1 MSEITGKALDMDL
14 LSRVLKYVRPYRGRF
29 AFTFMLTI
37 ALAVLSPLR
46 PILIQYAFDN
56 YIVTPNPDG
65 LLVITL
71 IIIGVL
77 LVEAITYYFY
87 TYSANW
93 LGQTVIKD
101 IRTEIYNHINQLK
114 LQYFDKTAIGTL
126 VTRVVSDIET
136 IADIFSNGILVIFG
150 DILKLVAVVV
160 VMFYVDWQLA
170 LIALST
176 VPILL
181 VATYIF
187 KNGIRSSFQEVRTQ
201 VSKLNAFLQEHIT
214 GMHIV
219 QVFNREKKEMERFKV
234 INEKHREAHIRS
246 VWYFSI
252 FLPVVE
258 ILSATSLGMIVWWG
272 SREVLQGEVTIG
284 HLIAY
289 ILYIHMLFRPIRELA
304 DKFNTLQMGMVS
316 SERVFRVLDTKD
328 KIEDSG
334 TLVKDSIHG
343 NIEFKN
349 VWFAYKDDEYVL
361 KDVSFKVERGES
373 LALVGATG
381 SGKTSIINLLS
392 RFYEFEKGEI
402 LVDNENVRDYSKE
415 FLRKNI
421 AVVLQD
427 VFLFSD
433 SIYRNITLG
442 DDSISMETVIQ
453 AAKDFGAHDFISEL
467 PGGYKY
473 NVMERGAMLSVGQ
486 RQLISFIRAY
496 VHNPTVLVLDEA
508 TSSIDTES
516 EDIIQQALGKL
527 MEGRTSIIIAHRLA
541 TIQKASKILV
551 LEKGKIL
558 EIGTHQELLEN
569 DGHYRTL
576 FELQYS

>member
-1 MSEITGKALDMDL
+1 VSEVTGKALDMDL
-14 LSRVLKYVRPYRGRF
+14 LTRVLKYVRPYKARF
-29 AFTFMLTI
+29 IFTFALTI
-37 ALAVLSPLR
+37 AIAALSPLR

-65 LLVITL
+65 LLMMTL
-71 IIIGVL
+71 LIIGVL
-77 LVEAITYYFY
+77 MLEAVTYYFY
-87 TYSANW
+87 TYSSNW

-101 IRTEIYNHINQLK
+101 IRTEIYNHINHLK

-136 IADIFSNGILVIFG
+136 IADIFANGILVIFG
-150 DILKLVAVVV
+150 DILKLVAIIF
-160 VMFYVDWQLA
+160 VMFYVDWKLA
-170 LIALST
+170 LISLST

-187 KNGIRSSFQEVRTQ
+187 KNGIRESFQDVRTQ
-201 VSKLNAFLQEHIT
+201 VSRLNAFLQEHIT

-219 QVFNREKKEMERFKV
+219 QVFNREEKEMERFKA
-234 INEKHREAHIRS
+234 INEEHRDAHIRS

-258 ILSATSLGMIVWWG
+258 ILSAASLGLIVWWG
-272 SREVLQGEVTIG
+272 AREVLQGEVTIG
-284 HLIAY
+284 HLVAY

-316 SERVFRVLDTKD
+316 SERVFRVLDTNEQ
-328 KIEDSG
+328 IEDSG
-334 TLVKDSIHG
+334 TIIKDSIQG
-343 NIEFKN
+343 DIEFKN

-361 KDVSFKVERGES
+361 KDVSFKVQRGES

-392 RFYEFEKGEI
+392 RFYEFEKGDI
-402 LVDNENVRDYSKE
+402 LIDSESVRHYPQQ

-433 SIYRNITLG
+433 TIYRNITLG
-442 DDSISMETVIQ
+442 DESISLQTVMQ

-467 PGGYKY
+467 PGQYQY

-516 EDIIQQALGKL
+516 EDTIQRALTKL

-541 TIQKASKILV
+541 TIQNANKILV

-558 EIGTHQELLEN
+558 EIGTHQQLLEN

>member
-14 LSRVLKYVRPYRGRF
+14 LSRVLKYVRPYLGRF

-114 LQYFDKTAIGTL
+114 LQYFDKTAIGNL

-187 KNGIRSSFQEVRTQ
+187 KNGIRSSFQDVR
-201 VSKLNAFLQEHIT
+201 
-214 GMHIV
+214 
-219 QVFNREKKEMERFKV
+219 
-234 INEKHREAHIRS
+234 
-246 VWYFSI
+246 
-252 FLPVVE
+252 
-258 ILSATSLGMIVWWG
+258 
-272 SREVLQGEVTIG
+272 
-284 HLIAY
+284 
-289 ILYIHMLFRPIRELA
+289 
-304 DKFNTLQMGMVS
+304 
-316 SERVFRVLDTKD
+316 
-328 KIEDSG
+328 
-334 TLVKDSIHG
+334 
-343 NIEFKN
+343 
-349 VWFAYKDDEYVL
+349 
-361 KDVSFKVERGES
+361 
-373 LALVGATG
+373 
-381 SGKTSIINLLS
+381 KTS
-392 RFYEFEKGEI
+392 YMK
-402 LVDNENVRDYSKE
+402 
-415 FLRKNI
+415 
-421 AVVLQD
+421 
-427 VFLFSD
+427 
-433 SIYRNITLG
+433 
-442 DDSISMETVIQ
+442 
-453 AAKDFGAHDFISEL
+453 
-467 PGGYKY
+467 
-473 NVMERGAMLSVGQ
+473 
-486 RQLISFIRAY
+486 
-496 VHNPTVLVLDEA
+496 
-508 TSSIDTES
+508 
-516 EDIIQQALGKL
+516 
-527 MEGRTSIIIAHRLA
+527 
-541 TIQKASKILV
+541 
-551 LEKGKIL
+551 
-558 EIGTHQELLEN
+558 
-569 DGHYRTL
+569 
-576 FELQYS
+576 

>member
-14 LSRVLKYVRPYRGRF
+14 LSRVLKYVRPYKVRF
-29 AFTFMLTI
+29 IFTFMLTI

-56 YIVTPNPDG
+56 YIVTPDPDG
-65 LLVITL
+65 LLTMTL
-71 IIIGVL
+71 LIIGVL
-77 LVEAITYYFY
+77 LVEAVTYYFY

-93 LGQTVIKD
+93 LGQSVIKD

-150 DILKLVAVVV
+150 DILKLVAVVA

-176 VPILL
+176 IPVLL

-187 KNGIRSSFQEVRTQ
+187 KNGIRSSFQDVRTQ

-219 QVFNREKKEMERFKV
+219 QVFNREQKEMERFKV

-316 SERVFRVLDTKD
+316 SERVFRVLDTKE

-334 TLVKDSIHG
+334 TLVKESIDG
-343 NIEFKN
+343 VIEFKN

-361 KDVSFKVERGES
+361 KNISFQVKKGES

-402 LVDNENVRDYSKE
+402 LVDGESVRNYSKE
-415 FLRKNI
+415 FLRQNI

-433 SIYRNITLG
+433 TIYRNITLG
-442 DDSISMETVIQ
+442 DDSISMESVIE

-467 PGGYKY
+467 PGGYEY

-486 RQLISFIRAY
+486 RQLISFVRAY

-516 EDIIQQALGKL
+516 EDIIQKALDKL
-527 MEGRTSIIIAHRLA
+527 MDGRTSIIIAHRLA
-541 TIQKASKILV
+541 TIQKATKILV
-551 LEKGKIL
+551 LEKGNIL
-558 EIGTHQELLEN
+558 EIGSHQQLLEN

-576 FELQYS
+576 FELQYN

>member
-1 MSEITGKALDMDL
+1 MSEITGKALDLDI
-14 LSRVLKYVRPYRGRF
+14 LSRVLKYVKPYKTRF
-29 AFTFMLTI
+29 YFTFFLTI
-37 ALAVLSPLR
+37 CLAALSPLR
-46 PILIQYAFDN
+46 PLLIQYTFDN
-56 YIVTPNPDG
+56 YIVLPDPDG
-65 LLVITL
+65 LLMMTL

-77 LVEAITYYFY
+77 LLESFTYYFY

-101 IRTEIYNHINQLK
+101 LRLEIYRHINQLK
-114 LQYFDKTAIGTL
+114 LKYFDKTAIGTL

-136 IADIFSNGILVIFG
+136 IADIFSNGILVILG
-150 DILKLVAVVV
+150 DLLKIVVIV
-160 VMFYVDWQLA
+160 SVMFYKSWQLA
-170 LIALST
+170 LITLST
-176 VPILL
+176 IPFLL

-187 KNGIRSSFQEVRTQ
+187 KNGIRSSFQDVRTQ
-201 VSKLNAFLQEHIT
+201 VSRLNAFLQEHIT

-219 QVFNREKKEMERFKV
+219 QVFNREEREMTRFKT
-234 INEKHREAHIRS
+234 INAQHRDAHIRS
-246 VWYFSI
+246 VWYYSI

-258 ILSATSLGMIVWWG
+258 ILSATSLGLLVWWG
-272 SREVLQGEVTIG
+272 GREVVADHASVGEIV
-284 HLIAY
+284 AF
-289 ILYIHMLFRPIRELA
+289 ILFIHMLFRPIRELA

-316 SERVFRVLDTKD
+316 SERVFRVLDTNEH
-328 KIEDSG
+328 IEDSG
-334 TLVKDSIHG
+334 TIESGRIKGD
-343 NIEFKN
+343 IEFEN
-349 VWFAYKDDEYVL
+349 VWFAYKQDDYVL
-361 KDVSFKVERGES
+361 KDISFKVKSGET

-392 RFYEFEKGEI
+392 RFYEFEKG
-402 LVDNENVRDYSKE
+402 LVTVDGQSIKQYPKE
-415 FLRKNI
+415 FLRHNI

-433 SIYRNITLG
+433 TIYRNITLG
-442 DDSISMETVIQ
+442 DDSISLQTVIQ
-453 AAKDFGAHDFISEL
+453 AAKDFGAHEFISEL
-467 PGGYKY
+467 PGGYEY

-496 VHNPTVLVLDEA
+496 VHNPAILVLDEA

-516 EDIIQQALGKL
+516 EHIIQIALEKL
-527 MEGRTSIIIAHRLA
+527 MEGRTSIFIAHRLA
-541 TIQKASKILV
+541 TIQSADKILV

-558 EIGTHQELLEN
+558 EIGSHQELLEK

>member
-14 LSRVLKYVRPYRGRF
+14 LSRVLKYVRPYLGRF

-56 YIVTPNPDG
+56 YIVTPDPDG

-114 LQYFDKTAIGTL
+114 LQYFDKTAIGNL

-150 DILKLVAVVV
+150 DILKLVAVVA

-334 TLVKDSIHG
+334 TLVKDSING

-433 SIYRNITLG
+433 TIYRNITLG
-442 DDSISMETVIQ
+442 DDSISVETVIQ
-453 AAKDFGAHDFISEL
+453 AAKDFGAHGFISEL
-467 PGGYKY
+467 PGGYEY

>member
-1 MSEITGKALDMDL
+1 MDL
-14 LSRVLKYVRPYRGRF
+14 LTRVLKYVRPYNGRF
-29 AFTFMLTI
+29 IFTFVLTVAI
-37 ALAVLSPLR
+37 AALSPLR

-56 YIVTPNPDG
+56 YIVTPDPDG
-65 LLVITL
+65 LLAMTL
-71 IIIGVL
+71 LIIGVL
-77 LVEAITYYFY
+77 MVEAVTYYFY

-93 LGQTVIKD
+93 LGQTVIRD
-101 IRTEIYNHINQLK
+101 IRIELYDHINRLK
-114 LQYFDKTAIGTL
+114 LQYFDRTAIGTL

-150 DILKLVAVVV
+150 EILKVMAVIA
-160 VMFYVDWQLA
+160 VMFYVDWKLA
-170 LIALST
+170 IISLST
-176 VPILL
+176 IPILL

-187 KNGIRSSFQEVRTQ
+187 KNGIRASFQDVRTQ
-201 VSKLNAFLQEHIT
+201 VSRLNAFLQEHIT

-219 QVFNREKKEMERFKV
+219 QVFNRERKEMERFKA
-234 INEKHREAHIRS
+234 INEEHRSAHIRS

-258 ILSATSLGMIVWWG
+258 ILSATSLGLIVWWG
-272 SREVLQGEVTIG
+272 SREVLQGEVTVG
-284 HLIAY
+284 HIVAY

-316 SERVFRVLDTKD
+316 SERVFRVLDTND
-328 KIEDSG
+328 KVADTG
-334 TLVKDSIHG
+334 TIVKGSIDG
-343 NIEFKN
+343 DIEFQH
-349 VWFAYKDDEYVL
+349 VWFAYKDEEYVL
-361 KDVSFKVERGES
+361 KDVSFKVGRGES

-392 RFYEFEKGEI
+392 RFYEFQKGTI
-402 LVDNENVRDYSKE
+402 LVDGEDIRHYPQE

-433 SIYRNITLG
+433 TIYRNITLG
-442 DDSISMETVIQ
+442 DDSITKETVIQ

-467 PGGYKY
+467 PGAYDY

-516 EDIIQQALGKL
+516 EDIIQQALTKL

-551 LEKGKIL
+551 LEKGRIL

-576 FELQYS
+576 FELQYG

>member
-1 MSEITGKALDMDL
+1 
-14 LSRVLKYVRPYRGRF
+14 
-29 AFTFMLTI
+29 
-37 ALAVLSPLR
+37 
-46 PILIQYAFDN
+46 
-56 YIVTPNPDG
+56 
-65 LLVITL
+65 
-71 IIIGVL
+71 
-77 LVEAITYYFY
+77 
-87 TYSANW
+87 
-93 LGQTVIKD
+93 
-101 IRTEIYNHINQLK
+101 
-114 LQYFDKTAIGTL
+114 
-126 VTRVVSDIET
+126 VSDIET

-150 DILKLVAVVV
+150 DILKLVAVVT

-176 VPILL
+176 IPILL

-187 KNGIRSSFQEVRTQ
+187 KNGIRSSFQDVRTQ
-201 VSKLNAFLQEHIT
+201 VSRLNAFLQEHIT

-219 QVFNREKKEMERFKV
+219 QVFNREQKEMERFKV

-258 ILSATSLGMIVWWG
+258 ILSATSLGLIVWWG

-328 KIEDSG
+328 RIEDSG
-334 TLVKDSIHG
+334 TITRESIDG
-343 NIEFKN
+343 DIEFKN
-349 VWFAYKDDEYVL
+349 VWFAYKDEEYVL
-361 KDVSFKVERGES
+361 KNVSFSVKRGES

-402 LVDNENVRDYSKE
+402 LVDGESIRNYRKE

-433 SIYRNITLG
+433 TIYRNITLG
-442 DDSISMETVIQ
+442 DDSISIETVIQ
-453 AAKDFGAHDFISEL
+453 AAKDFGAHDFISQL
-467 PGGYKY
+467 PGQYEY

-516 EDIIQQALGKL
+516 EDIIQKALVKL

-541 TIQKASKILV
+541 TIQKANKILV

-558 EIGTHQELLEN
+558 EIGTHQQLLEN
-569 DGHYRTL
+569 EGHYRTL
-576 FELQYS
+576 FELQYN

>member
-1 MSEITGKALDMDL
+1 MSEITGKALDLDL
-14 LSRVLKYVRPYRGRF
+14 LSRVLKYVKPYKGRF
-29 AFTFMLTI
+29 YFTFFLTI
-37 ALAVLSPLR
+37 CLAGLSPLR
-46 PILIQYAFDN
+46 PLLIQYTFDN
-56 YIVTPNPDG
+56 YIVVPDPDG
-65 LLVITL
+65 LLMMTL
-71 IIIGVL
+71 IIIGAL
-77 LVEAITYYFY
+77 LLESITYYFY

-101 IRTEIYNHINQLK
+101 LRLEIYRHINQLK
-114 LQYFDKTAIGTL
+114 LKYFDKTAIGTL

-136 IADIFSNGILVIFG
+136 IADIFSNGILIILGDLLKIVVIVG
-150 DILKLVAVVV
+150 
-160 VMFYVDWQLA
+160 VMFYKNWQLA
-170 LIALST
+170 LITLST
-176 VPILL
+176 IPFLL
-181 VATYIF
+181 IATYIF

-201 VSKLNAFLQEHIT
+201 VSRLNAFLQEHIT

-219 QVFNREKKEMERFKV
+219 QVFNREEREMERFKH
-234 INEKHREAHIRS
+234 INSQHRDAHIRS
-246 VWYFSI
+246 VWYYSI

-258 ILSATSLGMIVWWG
+258 ILSATSLGLLVWWG
-272 SREVLQGEVTIG
+272 GREVVAGNASVGEIV
-284 HLIAY
+284 AF
-289 ILYIHMLFRPIRELA
+289 ILFIHMLFRPIRELA

-316 SERVFRVLDTKD
+316 SERVFRVLDTD
-328 KIEDSG
+328 EHIEDSG
-334 TLVKDSIHG
+334 TQKSERFKG
-343 NIEFKN
+343 NIEFEN
-349 VWFAYKDDEYVL
+349 VWFAYKQDDYVL
-361 KDVSFKVERGES
+361 KDISFSVKNGES

-402 LVDNENVRDYSKE
+402 SIDGQSIKQYPKE
-415 FLRKNI
+415 FLRQNI

-433 SIYRNITLG
+433 TIYRNITLG
-442 DDSISMETVIQ
+442 DDSISLETVTQ
-453 AAKDFGAHDFISEL
+453 AAKDFGAHEFISEL
-467 PGGYKY
+467 PGGYDY

-496 VHNPTVLVLDEA
+496 VHNPAILVLDEA

-516 EDIIQQALGKL
+516 EHIIQKALEKL
-527 MEGRTSIIIAHRLA
+527 MEGRTSIVIAHRLA
-541 TIQKASKILV
+541 TIQNADKILV

-558 EIGTHQELLEN
+558 EIGSHQELLEK

>member
-1 MSEITGKALDMDL
+1 VSQITGKALDLDIL
-14 LSRVLKYVRPYRGRF
+14 GRVLKYVRPYKGRF
-29 AFTFMLTI
+29 VFTFFLTLLI
-37 ALAVLSPLR
+37 AGVSPLR
-46 PILIQYAFDN
+46 PILIQHTFDN
-56 YIVTPNPDG
+56 YIVIPDPDG
-65 LLVITL
+65 LLMMTL
-71 IIIGVL
+71 IIVGVL
-77 LVEAITYYFY
+77 FLEAFIYYFY

-101 IRTEIYNHINQLK
+101 LRMELYDHINHLK

-136 IADIFSNGILVIFG
+136 IADIFSNGILVILG
-150 DILKLVAVVV
+150 DILKLITVIA
-160 VMFYVDWQLA
+160 VMFYVDWQLT
-170 LIALST
+170 LISLAT
-176 VPILL
+176 IPVLL

-187 KNGIRSSFQEVRTQ
+187 KNGIRSSFQDVRTQ
-201 VSKLNAFLQEHIT
+201 VSRLNAFLQEHIT

-219 QVFNREKKEMERFKV
+219 QMFNREEREMERFKN
-234 INEKHREAHIRS
+234 INAQHRDAHIRS
-246 VWYFSI
+246 VWYYSI
-252 FLPVVE
+252 FLPTVE
-258 ILSATSLGMIVWWG
+258 ILSATSLGLIVWFG
-272 SREVLQGEVTIG
+272 SRQVLETDVTIG
-284 HLIAY
+284 HLIAF

-316 SERVFRVLDTKD
+316 SERVFRVLDTKQH
-328 KIEDSG
+328 IEDSG
-334 TLVKDSIHG
+334 TSTPSEISGD
-343 NIEFKN
+343 IEFNN
-349 VWFAYKDDEYVL
+349 VWFAYTDDEFVL
-361 KDVSFKVERGES
+361 KDVSFKVKKGES

-392 RFYEFEKGEI
+392 RFYHFKKGDI
-402 LVDNENVRDYSKE
+402 LVDGISVRDYPKT

-433 SIYRNITLG
+433 TIYRNITLG
-442 DDSISMETVIQ
+442 DDSISRETVIQ
-453 AAKDFGAHDFISEL
+453 AAKDFGAHEFISEL
-467 PGGYKY
+467 PEGYDY

-496 VHNPTVLVLDEA
+496 VHNPAILVLDEA

-516 EDIIQQALGKL
+516 EHIIQQALEKL

-541 TIQKASKILV
+541 TIQNANQILV

-576 FELQYS
+576 FELQFS

>member
-1 MSEITGKALDMDL
+1 VSEITGKALDMDL
-14 LSRVLKYVRPYRGRF
+14 LSRVLKYVRPYKGRF
-29 AFTFMLTI
+29 VFTFMLTI

-46 PILIQYAFDN
+46 PLLIQYAFDN
-56 YIVTPNPDG
+56 YIVTPDPDG

-71 IIIGVL
+71 LIIGVL
-77 LVEAITYYFY
+77 LVEAFTYYFY

-150 DILKLVAVVV
+150 DILKLVAVVT

-176 VPILL
+176 IPILL

-187 KNGIRSSFQEVRTQ
+187 KNGIKSSFQDVRTQ

-234 INEKHREAHIRS
+234 INEKHRDAHVRS

-272 SREVLQGEVTIG
+272 SREVLQGEVSIG

-334 TLVKDSIHG
+334 TLVSDSMDG

-361 KDVSFKVERGES
+361 KDLSFNVGKGES

-433 SIYRNITLG
+433 TIYRNITLG
-442 DDSISMETVIQ
+442 DDSISMVTVVQ
-453 AAKDFGAHDFISEL
+453 AAKDFGAHEFISEL
-467 PGGYKY
+467 PGKYEY

-516 EDIIQQALGKL
+516 EDIIQQALVKL

-541 TIQKASKILV
+541 TIQKANKILV
-551 LEKGKIL
+551 LEKGNIL
-558 EIGTHQELLEN
+558 EIGSHQELLEN
-569 DGHYRTL
+569 DGHYRKL

>member
-1 MSEITGKALDMDL
+1 
-14 LSRVLKYVRPYRGRF
+14 
-29 AFTFMLTI
+29 
-37 ALAVLSPLR
+37 SPLR
-46 PILIQYAFDN
+46 PLLIQYAFDN
-56 YIVTPNPDG
+56 YIVTPDPDG

-71 IIIGVL
+71 LIIGVL
-77 LVEAITYYFY
+77 LVEAFTYYFY

-150 DILKLVAVVV
+150 DILKLVAVVT

-176 VPILL
+176 IPILL

-187 KNGIRSSFQEVRTQ
+187 KNGIKSSFQDVRTQ

-234 INEKHREAHIRS
+234 INEKHRDAHVRS

-272 SREVLQGEVTIG
+272 SREVLQGEVSIG

-334 TLVKDSIHG
+334 TLVSDSMDG

-361 KDVSFKVERGES
+361 KDLSFNVGKGES

-433 SIYRNITLG
+433 TIYRNITLG
-442 DDSISMETVIQ
+442 DDSISMVTVVQ
-453 AAKDFGAHDFISEL
+453 AAKDFGAHEFISEL
-467 PGGYKY
+467 PGKYEY

-516 EDIIQQALGKL
+516 EDIIQQALVKL

-541 TIQKASKILV
+541 TIQKANKILV
-551 LEKGKIL
+551 LEKGNIL
-558 EIGTHQELLEN
+558 EIGSHQELLEN
-569 DGHYRTL
+569 DGHYRKL

>member
-1 MSEITGKALDMDL
+1 MDL
-14 LSRVLKYVRPYRGRF
+14 LSRVLKYVRPYKGRF
-29 AFTFMLTI
+29 VFTFMLTI

-46 PILIQYAFDN
+46 PLLIQYAFDN
-56 YIVTPNPDG
+56 YIVTPDPDG

-71 IIIGVL
+71 LIIGVL
-77 LVEAITYYFY
+77 LVEAFTYYFY

-101 IRTEIYNHINQLK
+101 LRTEIYNHINQLK

-150 DILKLVAVVV
+150 DILKLVAVVT

-176 VPILL
+176 IPILL

-187 KNGIRSSFQEVRTQ
+187 KNGIKSSFQDVRTQ

-272 SREVLQGEVTIG
+272 SREVLQGQVSIG

-334 TLVKDSIHG
+334 TLVRDSIDG
-343 NIEFKN
+343 DIEFKN

-361 KDVSFKVERGES
+361 KDISFKVGKGQS

-433 SIYRNITLG
+433 TIYRNITLG
-442 DDSISMETVIQ
+442 DDSISMETVVQ
-453 AAKDFGAHDFISEL
+453 AAKDFGAHHFISEL
-467 PGGYKY
+467 PGKYEY

-516 EDIIQQALGKL
+516 EDIIQQALVKL

-541 TIQKASKILV
+541 TIQKANKILV
-551 LEKGKIL
+551 LEKGNIL
-558 EIGTHQELLEN
+558 EIGSHQELLEN

>member
-87 TYSANW
+87 TNSANW

-187 KNGIRSSFQEVRTQ
+187 KNGIRSSFQDVRTQ

-334 TLVKDSIHG
+334 TLVNDSING

-433 SIYRNITLG
+433 TIYRNITLG
-442 DDSISMETVIQ
+442 DDSISVETVIQ
-453 AAKDFGAHDFISEL
+453 AAKDFGAHGFISEL
-467 PGGYKY
+467 PGGYEY

>member
-1 MSEITGKALDMDL
+1 VSEITGKALDMDL
-14 LSRVLKYVRPYRGRF
+14 LSRVLKYVRPYKGRF
-29 AFTFMLTI
+29 VFTFMLTI

-46 PILIQYAFDN
+46 PLLIQYAFDN
-56 YIVTPNPDG
+56 YIVTPDPDG

-71 IIIGVL
+71 LIIGVL
-77 LVEAITYYFY
+77 LVEAFTYYFY

-114 LQYFDKTAIGTL
+114 LQYFDRTAIGTL

-150 DILKLVAVVV
+150 DILKLVAVVT

-176 VPILL
+176 IPILL

-187 KNGIRSSFQEVRTQ
+187 KNGIKSSFQDVRTQ

-234 INEKHREAHIRS
+234 INEKHRDAHVRS

-272 SREVLQGEVTIG
+272 SREVLQGEVSIG

-334 TLVKDSIHG
+334 TLVSDSMDG

-361 KDVSFKVERGES
+361 KDLSFNVGKGES

-433 SIYRNITLG
+433 TIYRNITLG
-442 DDSISMETVIQ
+442 DDSISMVTVVQ
-453 AAKDFGAHDFISEL
+453 AAKDFGAHEFISEL
-467 PGGYKY
+467 PGKYEY

-516 EDIIQQALGKL
+516 EDIIQQALVKL

-541 TIQKASKILV
+541 TIQKANKILV
-551 LEKGKIL
+551 LEKGNIL
-558 EIGTHQELLEN
+558 EIGSHQELLEN
-569 DGHYRTL
+569 DGHYRKL

>member
-1 MSEITGKALDMDL
+1 VSEITGKALDMDL

-29 AFTFMLTI
+29 VFTFMLTI
-37 ALAVLSPLR
+37 ALALLSPLR
-46 PILIQYAFDN
+46 PLLIQYAFDN
-56 YIVTPNPDG
+56 YIVTPDPDG

-71 IIIGVL
+71 LIIGVL
-77 LVEAITYYFY
+77 LVEAFTYYFY

-114 LQYFDKTAIGTL
+114 LQYFDKTAIGAL

-150 DILKLVAVVV
+150 DILKLVAVVT

-176 VPILL
+176 IPVLL
-181 VATYIF
+181 VATNIF
-187 KNGIRSSFQEVRTQ
+187 KNGIRSSFQDVRTQ

-219 QVFNREKKEMERFKV
+219 QVFNREKKEMERFEA
-234 INEKHREAHIRS
+234 INEKHRDAHVRS

-316 SERVFRVLDTKD
+316 SERVFRVLDTQD
-328 KIEDSG
+328 KIEDAG

-343 NIEFKN
+343 DIEFKN

-361 KDVSFKVERGES
+361 KDVSFKVNHGES

-402 LVDNENVRDYSKE
+402 LVDGESVRNYSKE

-433 SIYRNITLG
+433 TIYRNITLG

-453 AAKDFGAHDFISEL
+453 AAKNFGAHEFISEL
-467 PGGYKY
+467 PGQYEY

-516 EDIIQQALGKL
+516 EDIIQKALVKL

-541 TIQKASKILV
+541 TIQKANKILV
-551 LEKGKIL
+551 LEKGNIL

-576 FELQYS
+576 FDLQYS

>member
-1 MSEITGKALDMDL
+1 VSQITGKALDMDL

-29 AFTFMLTI
+29 IFTFMLTI
-37 ALAVLSPLR
+37 AIAALSPLR
-46 PILIQYAFDN
+46 PILIQYAFDH

-65 LLVITL
+65 LLLMTL
-71 IIIGVL
+71 LIIGVL
-77 LVEAITYYFY
+77 LVEAVTYYFY

-93 LGQTVIKD
+93 LGQSVIKD

-150 DILKLVAVVV
+150 DILKLVAVVT

-176 VPILL
+176 IPILL

-187 KNGIRSSFQEVRTQ
+187 KNGIRSSFQDVRTQ
-201 VSKLNAFLQEHIT
+201 VSRLNAFLQEHIT

-219 QVFNREKKEMERFKV
+219 QVFNREQKEMERFKV

-258 ILSATSLGMIVWWG
+258 ILSATSLGLIVWWG

-328 KIEDSG
+328 RIEDSG
-334 TLVKDSIHG
+334 TITRESIDG
-343 NIEFKN
+343 DIEFKN
-349 VWFAYKDDEYVL
+349 VWFAYKDEEYVL
-361 KDVSFKVERGES
+361 KNVSFSVKRGES

-402 LVDNENVRDYSKE
+402 LVDGESIRNYRKE

-433 SIYRNITLG
+433 TIYRNITLG
-442 DDSISMETVIQ
+442 DDSISIETVIQ
-453 AAKDFGAHDFISEL
+453 AAKDFGAHDFISQL
-467 PGGYKY
+467 PGQYEY

-516 EDIIQQALGKL
+516 EDIIQKALVKL

-541 TIQKASKILV
+541 TIQKANKILV

-558 EIGTHQELLEN
+558 EIGTHQQLLEN
-569 DGHYRTL
+569 EGHYRTL
-576 FELQYS
+576 FELQYN

>member
-1 MSEITGKALDMDL
+1 VSEITGKALDMDL

-29 AFTFMLTI
+29 VFTFMLTI
-37 ALAVLSPLR
+37 ALALLSPLR
-46 PILIQYAFDN
+46 PLLIQYAFDN
-56 YIVTPNPDG
+56 YIVTPDPDG

-71 IIIGVL
+71 LIIGVL
-77 LVEAITYYFY
+77 LVEAFTYYFY

-114 LQYFDKTAIGTL
+114 LQYFDKTAIGAL

-150 DILKLVAVVV
+150 DILKLVAVVT

-176 VPILL
+176 IPVLL
-181 VATYIF
+181 VATNIF
-187 KNGIRSSFQEVRTQ
+187 KNGIRSSFQDVRTQ

-219 QVFNREKKEMERFKV
+219 QVFNREKKEMERFEA
-234 INEKHREAHIRS
+234 INEKHRDAHVRS

-316 SERVFRVLDTKD
+316 SERVFRVLDTQD
-328 KIEDSG
+328 KIEDAG

-343 NIEFKN
+343 DIEFKN

-361 KDVSFKVERGES
+361 KDVSFKVNHGES

-402 LVDNENVRDYSKE
+402 LVDGESVRNYSKE

-433 SIYRNITLG
+433 TIYRNITLG

-453 AAKDFGAHDFISEL
+453 AAKNFGAHEFISEL
-467 PGGYKY
+467 PGQYEY

-516 EDIIQQALGKL
+516 EDIIQKALVKL

-541 TIQKASKILV
+541 TIQKANKILV

>member
-14 LSRVLKYVRPYRGRF
+14 LSRVLKYVRPYKGRF
-29 AFTFMLTI
+29 IFTFALTI
-37 ALAVLSPLR
+37 ITAALSPLR
-46 PILIQYAFDN
+46 PMLIQYAFDN
-56 YIVTPNPDG
+56 YIVTPDPDG
-65 LLVITL
+65 LLLMTL

-77 LVEAITYYFY
+77 IIEAITYYFY

-93 LGQTVIKD
+93 LGQSVIKD
-101 IRTEIYNHINQLK
+101 IRTEIYNHINHLK

-150 DILKLVAVVV
+150 DILKLVAVIA
-160 VMFYVDWQLA
+160 VMFYVDWKLA
-170 LIALST
+170 FIALST
-176 VPILL
+176 IPLLL

-187 KNGIRSSFQEVRTQ
+187 KNGIRSSFQDVRTQ
-201 VSKLNAFLQEHIT
+201 VSRLNAFLQEHIT

-219 QVFNREKKEMERFKV
+219 QVFNREKVEMERFKV

-258 ILSATSLGMIVWWG
+258 ILSAISLGLIMWWG
-272 SREVLQGEVTIG
+272 AREVLQGHVTIG

-304 DKFNTLQMGMVS
+304 DKFNTFQMGMVS
-316 SERVFRVLDTKD
+316 SERVFRVLDTHD
-328 KIEDSG
+328 VIEDSG
-334 TLVKDSIHG
+334 TLVKDAIDG
-343 NIEFKN
+343 EIEFKN
-349 VWFAYKDDEYVL
+349 VWFAYKGDEYVL
-361 KDVSFKVERGES
+361 KDISFKVARGQS

-381 SGKTSIINLLS
+381 SGKTSVINLLS

-402 LVDNENVRDYSKE
+402 LVDGESVRHYSQD
-415 FLRKNI
+415 FLRNNI

-433 SIYRNITLG
+433 TIYHNITLG
-442 DDSISMETVIQ
+442 DHSISMETVIQ
-453 AAKDFGAHDFISEL
+453 AAKDFGAHDFISQL
-467 PGGYKY
+467 PGQYQY

-508 TSSIDTES
+508 TSSIDTQS
-516 EDIIQQALGKL
+516 EDIIQHALAKL

-541 TIQKASKILV
+541 TIQKADKILV
-551 LEKGKIL
+551 LEKGRIL

-576 FELQYS
+576 FELQYN

>member
-14 LSRVLKYVRPYRGRF
+14 LSRVLKYVRPYKGRF
-29 AFTFMLTI
+29 VFTFMLTI

-46 PILIQYAFDN
+46 PLLIQYAFDN
-56 YIVTPNPDG
+56 YIVTPDPDG

-71 IIIGVL
+71 LIIGVL
-77 LVEAITYYFY
+77 LVEAFTYYFY

-101 IRTEIYNHINQLK
+101 LRTEIYNHINQLK

-150 DILKLVAVVV
+150 DILKLVAVVT

-176 VPILL
+176 IPILL

-187 KNGIRSSFQEVRTQ
+187 KNGIKSSFQDVRTQ

-272 SREVLQGEVTIG
+272 SREVLQGQVSIG

-334 TLVKDSIHG
+334 TLVRDSIDG
-343 NIEFKN
+343 DIEFKN

-361 KDVSFKVERGES
+361 KDISFKVGKGQS

-433 SIYRNITLG
+433 TIYRNITLG
-442 DDSISMETVIQ
+442 DNSISMETVVQ

-467 PGGYKY
+467 PGKYEY

-516 EDIIQQALGKL
+516 EDIIQQALVKL

-541 TIQKASKILV
+541 TIQKANKILV
-551 LEKGKIL
+551 LEKGNIL
-558 EIGTHQELLEN
+558 EIGSHQELLEN